1 MVPTYQVIAHAPHW
15 WEWQQSGLTKTDRVS
30 FRTGSRNIIR
40 IRFCREAVEDENEHH
55 YTSSRTAGDYPPG
68 DPLRNPALESY
79 ANCRSDHWAAFAGAS
94 GTGAN

>member
-1 MVPTYQVIAHAPHW
+1 MVLTYRVSAGAPLGRHRK
-15 WEWQQSGLTKTDRVS
+15 ELGLTETDRVH

-55 YTSSRTAGDYPPG
+55 FTSSRTAGDYPPG